1 VGIPVKLTAP
11 LGKFV
16 SHGGIGVIPSR
27 SIIKYATNKQLPV
40 RIILFNA
47 NRNQDNILYKEEFDE
62 CANSNKI

>member
-1 VGIPVKLTAP
+1 MDGIPVTAP

-16 SHGGIGVIPSR
+16 SHGGIGVIPLR